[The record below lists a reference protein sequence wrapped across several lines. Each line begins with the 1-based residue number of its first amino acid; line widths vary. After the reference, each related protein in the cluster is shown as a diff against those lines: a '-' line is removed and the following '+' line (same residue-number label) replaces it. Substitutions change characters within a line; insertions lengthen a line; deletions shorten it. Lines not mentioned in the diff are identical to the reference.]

1 MAGIEEML
9 VKNRLYRAIR
19 LQIHENYSVKLKMR
33 FFTSQFQQ
41 PARHHDCGYRYS
53 TEGAE
58 LNCCAVATGYFS
70 RLQSNA

>member
-41 PARHHDCGYRYS
+41 PAK
-53 TEGAE
+53 TQ
-58 LNCCAVATGYFS
+58 LNGKVFTTLKLPVLFLRPS
-70 RLQSNA
+70 